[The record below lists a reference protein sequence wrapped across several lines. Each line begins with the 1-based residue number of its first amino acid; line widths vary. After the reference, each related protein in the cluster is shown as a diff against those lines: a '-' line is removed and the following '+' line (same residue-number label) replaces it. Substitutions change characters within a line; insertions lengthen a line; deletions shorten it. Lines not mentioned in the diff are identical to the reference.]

1 MRKVF
6 FISIFFSVILSIGI
20 VAIIVF
26 GFNAPSSDPPNAK
39 SAISVDSAGNVGI
52 GVENP
57 QAKLDV
63 NGGIYLKADGSNS
76 GELKVKYSSNDPAGY
91 YAVYA
96 P

>member
-1 MRKVF
+1 MRKAF
-6 FISIFFSVILSIGI
+6 FISIFLSVILSIGI

-26 GFNAPSSDPPNAK
+26 GFNAPSSDPPDAK

-52 GVENP
+52 GVETP

-63 NGGIYLKADGSNS
+63 DGGIYLKADGSNS

>member
-1 MRKVF
+1 MRKIF
-6 FISIFFSVILSIGI
+6 FVSIFLSVILSIGI

-26 GFNAPSSDPPNAK
+26 GFNAPSSDPPDAK
-39 SAISVDSAGNVGI
+39 SAISVDSSGNVGV
-52 GVENP
+52 GVEIP

-63 NGGIYLKADGSNS
+63 DGGIYLKADGSNS
-76 GELKVKYSSNDPAGY
+76 GELKVKYSSDDPSGY